1 MRERTAMRLLAMAML
16 LAAAP
21 APAPA
26 PKVLGPDAH
35 WYAYSSVPLAGM
47 APMAAEQVGRVLKTR
62 RSYPE
67 HSRVPAWHQ
76 RNGASRLLFFKPGRK
91 PGTGKATDRNCEPA
105 ACEGS
110 YTISGNMVIIDFTPR
125 AGVMKISFFLS
136 PEGMAMV
143 FDDWG
148 PKDGRVSPW

>member
-1 MRERTAMRLLAMAML
+1 MRLLAIAML

-21 APAPA
+21 VPAPA

-35 WYAYSSVPLAGM
+35 WNAYSSVPIAGM
-47 APMAAEQVGRVLKTR
+47 IPMSAEQVGRVLKTR

-67 HSRVPAWHQ
+67 HSRVPVWHQ
-76 RNGASRLLFFKPGRK
+76 RNGASRLLVFKPGRK
-91 PGTGKATDRNCEPA
+91 PGKGTATDRNCEPA
-105 ACEGS
+105 ACAGS
-110 YTISGNMVIIDFTPR
+110 YTISGNMVIIDFKPR
-125 AGVMKISFFLS
+125 AGVMTLS
-136 PEGMAMV
+136 LFVSPDGLAMV